1 MRRHLDTRYDAV
13 IVGARVAGAATALLL
28 ARAGLRVLVVEKSPA
43 GSDTTSTHALM
54 RAGVM
59 QLHRWGV
66 LERIAA
72 AGTPAIRKTTFHYG
86 DEAIEVAIKDRDGV
100 GALYAPRR
108 FVLDAVLAAAAGEAG
123 AHVLFGAAFTGV
135 LRDARDRVCGVSLV
149 DGQGVVRRVE
159 AGLVIGADGVR
170 SSVAR
175 AVGAAVQRE
184 GHHAGAVL
192 YGYFRGLD
200 LDGTHWHYGHGV
212 AAGAIPTNNGE
223 ACVFAALR
231 PDRYEARRGAGVDAL
246 FGEVLAETSP
256 RLAQAVSR
264 AARTGNLHP
273 FAGRPG
279 FMRQSWGA
287 GWALVGDAGCFKDPV
302 TAHGMTDALR
312 DAEFLAAAAA
322 RGADA
327 DLAAYQAERDTFAV
341 EFLELSDE
349 VASFNWDFDQVKA
362 LHFRLSK
369 LMNLECDR
377 VRAFGSALPAAP
389 AGTGGGQLGRRAG

>member
-1 MRRHLDTRYDAV
+1 MRRHLDTHYDAV

-28 ARAGLRVLVVEKSPA
+28 ARAGLRVLVVERSA
-43 GSDTTSTHALM
+43 ARSDTTSTHALM

-59 QLHRWGV
+59 QLRRWGV

-108 FVLDAVLAAAAGEAG
+108 FVLDAELAQAAAESG
-123 AHVLFGAAFTGV
+123 AHVRFGTAFTGV
-135 LRDARDRVCGVSLV
+135 LRDAQSRVCGVRVV
-149 DGQGVVRRVE
+149 DGLGVVRRVE
-159 AGLVIGADGVR
+159 AGLVIGADGAR

-175 AVGAAVQRE
+175 AVGAAVQHE
-184 GHHAGAVL
+184 GQHAGAVL
-192 YGYFRGLD
+192 YGYWRGLD

-212 AAGAIPTNNGE
+212 AAGAIPTNDGE

-231 PDRYEARRGAGVDAL
+231 PARYEVRRGTGADAL

-264 AARTGNLHP
+264 ATRTGNLHP

-279 FMRQSWGA
+279 FIRQSFGP
-287 GWALVGDAGCFKDPV
+287 GWALVGDAGCFKDPI

-312 DAEFLAAAAA
+312 DAELLAAAAV
-322 RGADA
+322 RGTDA

-341 EFLELSDE
+341 QFLELSDA
-349 VASFNWDFDQVKA
+349 VASLDWDFDQVKV

-377 VRAFGSALPAAP
+377 VRTFGTDLRMVP
-389 AGTGGGQLGRRAG
+389 AGADGGTPGRMAS